1 MIVGLTN
8 GWQTETNKPMK
19 LQIKTFGA
27 FIILKYGIREI
38 ILHEMEYSS
47 FKEEIF
53 ILRGEN
59 RVKIECED
67 ISFLNF
73 NLLYHKHIPF
83 YNGTM
88 NDILDIKPLLKKYTW
103 SSKIN
108 LNYELTDERN
118 EL

>member
-1 MIVGLTN
+1 
-8 GWQTETNKPMK
+8 MK

-27 FIILKYGIREI
+27 FTILKYGIREI

-53 ILRGEN
+53 VLRGEN

-73 NLLYHKHIPF
+73 NLMFHKHIPF
-83 YNGTM
+83 YNRKM
-88 NDILDIKPLLKKYTW
+88 DDILDIKPLLKKYTW

-108 LNYELTDERN
+108 LNYELTN
-118 EL
+118 ES